1 MSINIDCPLATT
13 LAEQIRAQR
22 EDLTARWLERIQ
34 ARVSI
39 DADRIFPSEELLDHM
54 PVLMD
59 GIADYIEDPADEIS
73 ADMPVIAKAME
84 LGELRLSQGFDAHE
98 ILKEYEILGGVLYH
112 FTSSVAG
119 DSPAPCAKD
128 ELLTCG
134 HRLFRAISV
143 IEQVTTSQYLRVLG
157 ERVGEREERLR
168 RFNRMITHELKNRV
182 GAVIGAGQ
190 LLQEDWV
197 GTDERERFATMVV
210 DNAQSI
216 QKALENLTALA
227 RLEGDR
233 RRQQNIRLP
242 EVVAEVFRQLRAL
255 ARARQVR
262 LRRGEDLPD
271 VEVNAAAVEL
281 CLSNYV
287 SNAIKYSDRAKRERW
302 VEVEASIIDATGEM
316 RASGSDAGAGNGRA
330 AGERE
335 VARELVVRVRDN
347 GLGVPEEQRGRLFER
362 FFRAHEGA
370 GAVEGTG
377 LGLSLVKETAEE
389 LGGRAWAEFDD
400 SGASVFA
407 FALPCSREG
416 EQTRDVEPAR
426 QDAEH
431 GPQEEPTRAE
441 DAPIA
446 RGSEA
451 QRARGDRRP

>member
-1 MSINIDCPLATT
+1 MSINNDCPLAIT
-13 LAEQIRAQR
+13 LAERIRAQR
-22 EDLTARWLERIQ
+22 EDLTGRWLERIE

-39 DADRIFPSEELLDHM
+39 EADRIFPSEELLDHM
-54 PVLMD
+54 PVLME

-112 FTSSVAG
+112 FTSSVAA

-143 IEQVTTSQYLRVLG
+143 IEQVTTSQYLRMLG

-197 GTDERERFATMVV
+197 GADERARFATMVV

-216 QKALENLTALA
+216 QKVLENLTALA

-242 EVVAEVFRQLRAL
+242 EAVAEVFRQLRAL

-262 LRRGEDLPD
+262 LRRGETLPD

-287 SNAIKYSDRAKRERW
+287 SNAIKYSDRTKRERW
-302 VEVEASIIDATGEM
+302 VEVEARIEDAAHDGQRPAAHEART
-316 RASGSDAGAGNGRA
+316 GNGHA
-330 AGERE
+330 ADEPE
-335 VARELVVRVRDN
+335 TLRELVVRVRDN

-370 GAVEGTG
+370 DVIEGTG
-377 LGLSLVKETAEE
+377 LGLSLVKETAEA

-400 SGASVFA
+400 AGESVFA
-407 FALPCSREG
+407 FALPCRRE
-416 EQTRDVEPAR
+416 TRHEDGDEDQHAREEAAQHAREVE
-426 QDAEH
+426 
-431 GPQEEPTRAE
+431 G
-441 DAPIA
+441 
-446 RGSEA
+446 
-451 QRARGDRRP
+451 